1 VNQKNHLYQKL
12 TLKGGGWSFPFKLR
26 DSNLDAS
33 IAIESDTVFNPL
45 VEPFP
50 RWYEF
55 YKRVKLIPWWL
66 RYNFGITRES
76 ILKDK
81 IIELGKALWLNR
93 ADAHRLIQHA
103 VSEFSKNGLG
113 SDYYGYHNINH
124 ELEVTYFTLLAARGQ
139 QDQNKFSQKDIRTL
153 FAAALFHDYD
163 PLKRFDK
170 PHEANVESFIR
181 NDNKIKEL
189 IQPFQIDLDVV
200 IALIY
205 RTAYPFKGSVAE
217 HALKRMNDLFTKSG
231 ISSSDSST
239 RSHYIELGW
248 FLSICDRLAGYCLG
262 NFEYSQEL
270 ARLNAHAMAWH
281 PSVINQ
287 RSVTYF
293 TELKAEKNMVDRV
306 LNAIPE
312 NFKKNFYDNVAGFR
326 QAWENE
332 VQIRAMLRRKEM
344 NLVIEVEGTGDLMNP
359 DLITS
364 VTKLYMEIPAPI
376 SPNEKDFNRSF
387 LTNKT
392 ILITLR
398 TNEQGRTIVGYV
410 KGGPLEKYKLRKGTV
425 DVNFGKRNTVY
436 MEWIRIKPEYWGE
449 TGGHLLRYGFIK
461 EARNRGYEF
470 VSSYV
475 HRDVIKGRMNKG
487 EPIEIVQKYD
497 PDRLDYYRTD
507 LLKSVKPLASM

>member
-1 VNQKNHLYQKL
+1 L
-12 TLKGGGWSFPFKLR
+12 SFPINR
-26 DSNLDAS
+26 SDHSNSDAT
-33 IAIESDTVFNPL
+33 IAIAAEAALNPL

-55 YKRVKLIPWWL
+55 YKRVKLLPWWL
-66 RYNFGITRES
+66 RYNVGITRES

-81 IIELGKALWLNR
+81 IIELGKSMWLNKV
-93 ADAHRLIQHA
+93 DAHRIIRHA
-103 VSEFSKNGLG
+103 ISEFSKNGLG

-139 QDQNKFSQKDIRTL
+139 QDQTRFNQKDIRTL
-153 FAAALFHDYD
+153 FVAALFHDYD

-170 PHEANVESFIR
+170 PHEDDVESFIR

-189 IQPFQIDLDVV
+189 IRPFEIDLDIV
-200 IALIY
+200 IAIIY
-205 RTAYPFKGSVAE
+205 RTAYPFKGSIAE
-217 HALKRMNDLFTKSG
+217 HALKRMNDLFTQAG
-231 ISSSDSST
+231 ISDSDSST
-239 RSHYIELGW
+239 RAHYEELGW

-281 PSVINQ
+281 PSFINE
-287 RSVTYF
+287 RSVKYF
-293 TELKAEKNMVDRV
+293 TELKKEKSMLDQV
-306 LNAIPE
+306 LYAIPE

-344 NLVIEVEGTGDLMNP
+344 NLVIEVERTGDVIDPN
-359 DLITS
+359 LITS
-364 VTKLYMEIPAPI
+364 ITKLYREIHSPI
-376 SPNEKDFNRSF
+376 SPNEKDFKKSF
-387 LTNKT
+387 HANKT
-392 ILITLR
+392 ILVTLR
-398 TNEQGRTIVGYV
+398 TNEQGGNIVGYV

-425 DVNFGKRNTVY
+425 DENFGKENTVY
-436 MEWIRIKPEYWGE
+436 MEWIRIKTEYWGE

-461 EARNRGYEF
+461 EARHRGYEF

-475 HRDVIKGRMNKG
+475 HRDVIKSRINKG
-487 EPIEIVQKYD
+487 ESIEIVQKYD
-497 PDRLDYYRTD
+497 PDKLDYYRTD
-507 LLKSVKPLASM
+507 LTKLIKPLASM

>member
-1 VNQKNHLYQKL
+1 
-12 TLKGGGWSFPFKLR
+12 
-26 DSNLDAS
+26 
-33 IAIESDTVFNPL
+33 
-45 VEPFP
+45 
-50 RWYEF
+50 
-55 YKRVKLIPWWL
+55 
-66 RYNFGITRES
+66 
-76 ILKDK
+76 
-81 IIELGKALWLNR
+81 
-93 ADAHRLIQHA
+93 
-103 VSEFSKNGLG
+103 
-113 SDYYGYHNINH
+113 
-124 ELEVTYFTLLAARGQ
+124 
-139 QDQNKFSQKDIRTL
+139 
-153 FAAALFHDYD
+153 
-163 PLKRFDK
+163 
-170 PHEANVESFIR
+170 
-181 NDNKIKEL
+181 
-189 IQPFQIDLDVV
+189 
-200 IALIY
+200 
-205 RTAYPFKGSVAE
+205 
-217 HALKRMNDLFTKSG
+217 
-231 ISSSDSST
+231 
-239 RSHYIELGW
+239 
-248 FLSICDRLAGYCLG
+248 
-262 NFEYSQEL
+262 
-270 ARLNAHAMAWH
+270 
-281 PSVINQ
+281 
-287 RSVTYF
+287 
-293 TELKAEKNMVDRV
+293 MVDRV

-507 LLKSVKPLASM
+507 LLKLVKPLASM